1 LPWTISASKIR
12 QRRIAEILGFPAR
25 SSPKSI
31 MVRLAV
37 LSVLV
42 LGSAAADSVYFT
54 NPRFVRPIDHS
65 SASSI
70 FNLRGGDTS
79 FEIHDVAESDEE
91 DAVGTAKTVLC
102 LSAPLWLKMQDI
114 PVRYLASRH
123 QDTKTSR
130 LQDIPVEWKL
140 RITAPPKA

>member
-1 LPWTISASKIR
+1 
-12 QRRIAEILGFPAR
+12 
-25 SSPKSI
+25 

-54 NPRFVRPIDHS
+54 NPRLVRPIDHS

-130 LQDIPVEWKL
+130 LQDIRVEAPHHGTTQGVTIGPKRPRSECARL
-140 RITAPPKA
+140 GVVFSVQRIG